1 MELVKEVLAIKTLM
15 ENLREQGPKRLVFGA
30 SSHGYRL
37 GPTLSEKGVQDKDL
51 GVRLRLN
58 KTIELS
64 KLPACLR
71 HNACRATRYNAG
83 VPQHQ

>member
-15 ENLREQGPKRLVFGA
+15 ENLRGQDPNRLVFGS
-30 SSHGYRL
+30 SSHEYQL

-51 GVRLRLN
+51 GVRLRLT

-64 KLPACLR
+64 KLLACPRLS
-71 HNACRATRYNAG
+71 ASSATRYNAE